1 MPRYKR
7 LSEILSP
14 EYVKLAIF
22 KLAIQLNVHNFDKN
36 MLQKV
41 FYISGFTS
49 CFLENVSKIDIAS
62 SICSRED
69 VLNIEKH
76 ISRKIEKHKLYKLLD
91 AKVWFIS
98 WTQITNYKK
107 IKSRD
112 T

>member
-1 MPRYKR
+1 
-7 LSEILSP
+7 
-14 EYVKLAIF
+14 
-22 KLAIQLNVHNFDKN
+22 

-76 ISRKIEKHKLYKLLD
+76 ISRKIEKENIYYTCYWAKKCGLFLGRKL
-91 AKVWFIS
+91 
-98 WTQITNYKK
+98 QITKK
-107 IKSRD
+107 IEIKSRD